1 MYILEK
7 TERGFFCL
15 KIKILRGN
23 YFLHLRLMLCCRF
36 CKKKLLGNIDILT
49 VNSKLDTH
57 LNENNM
63 FFGISRSFSQN
74 RFILDCI
81 LCCITLFSQT
91 AYFIWLYMWNFV
103 LNKNVWKHQFLILVF
118 LWKYAIE
125 CSKLERC
132 PHVIIITESCKT
144 ILAKAK

>member
-63 FFGISRSFSQN
+63 FLEYPVLSLRIVLFWIAFYVAS
-74 RFILDCI
+74 
-81 LCCITLFSQT
+81 LCFH
-91 AYFIWLYMWNFV
+91 
-103 LNKNVWKHQFLILVF
+103 KRLILF
-118 LWKYAIE
+118 DYICE
-125 CSKLERC
+125 TSY
-132 PHVIIITESCKT
+132 
-144 ILAKAK
+144 